1 MYVVLV
7 KWEGWVLK
15 EEMKEGLDV
24 FDVIVVFLVV
34 ESFGFVE
41 EIRKWISGLVNL
53 QFVFSYWEVRILVFC
68 FWWYCRILLYIEGF
82 I

>member
-41 EIRKWISGLVNL
+41 EIRK
-53 QFVFSYWEVRILVFC
+53 
-68 FWWYCRILLYIEGF
+68 
-82 I
+82 